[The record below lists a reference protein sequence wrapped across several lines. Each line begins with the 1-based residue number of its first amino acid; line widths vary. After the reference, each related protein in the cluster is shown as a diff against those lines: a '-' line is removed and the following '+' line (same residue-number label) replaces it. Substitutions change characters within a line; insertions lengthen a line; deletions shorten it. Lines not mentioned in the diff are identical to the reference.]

1 MSYTRAITET
11 ITWIGGD
18 DRRIS
23 LFENAFPVP
32 LGMSYNSYLLLD
44 AQTVLFDTVDRAVAD
59 LFFENLAERL
69 QGRSLDYAV
78 VCHVEPDHAATL
90 TELVRRY
97 PQVKLLCTE
106 KAAVMLRQF
115 FPGRFQTGIQTVAD
129 GEMLCTGAHTL
140 RFVHA
145 PMVHWP
151 EVMMVYEEAERV
163 LFSADAFGTLRRAGR
178 PDVCRRV

>member
-44 AQTVLFDTVDRAVAD
+44 AQTVLFDTVDRAVAA

-97 PQVKLLCTE
+97 PQVKPVSYTHLNHNLLHIRLLFIQKRE
-106 KAAVMLRQF
+106 KFDLVIYKMN
-115 FPGRFQTGIQTVAD
+115 
-129 GEMLCTGAHTL
+129 
-140 RFVHA
+140 
-145 PMVHWP
+145 
-151 EVMMVYEEAERV
+151 
-163 LFSADAFGTLRRAGR
+163 
-178 PDVCRRV
+178 